1 MDVPQSKS
9 ASTEPG
15 VARDAPPHLAKHVG
29 DPKHAQGADVD
40 ALAASLDSLAL
51 VPRAGVRF
59 GRGAAHPAFDARSRN
74 RAPRRRAAKAGAD
87 EDEDSAQAEAERK
100 EVVAFVPASVRGKK
114 KDAMVV

>member
-1 MDVPQSKS
+1 MDAPPKH
-9 ASTEPG
+9 EPG
-15 VARDAPPHLAKHVG
+15 VARDAPPHLV
-29 DPKHAQGADVD
+29 KHAHDVD

-74 RAPRRRAAKAGAD
+74 RAPRRRAAKPGAD
-87 EDEDSAQAEAERK
+87 EGEDSAQAEAERK